1 VDVPGAA
8 HRLLPAGVT
17 LLDPA
22 SMVFEA
28 MVQGWVTQQRARLLK
43 AHTIEPPGAVGAPV
57 GGVHEPVS
65 VAVAAG

>member
-1 VDVPGAA
+1 
-8 HRLLPAGVT
+8 
-17 LLDPA
+17 
-22 SMVFEA
+22 MVFEA